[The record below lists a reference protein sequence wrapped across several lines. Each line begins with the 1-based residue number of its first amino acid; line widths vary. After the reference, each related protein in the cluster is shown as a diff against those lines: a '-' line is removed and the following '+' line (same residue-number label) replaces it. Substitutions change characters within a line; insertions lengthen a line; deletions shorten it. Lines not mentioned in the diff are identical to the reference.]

1 MISWAHCQPTNQ
13 MAIEKRQNRRDSLGQ
28 IRLFSCLYFTNLV
41 PCPSFSLW
49 RHNFGIYFVSSRMS
63 SWEVQ
68 RSCISWSF
76 GKTIL
81 FAMIGNQQESWRIA
95 FQWSLTY
102 KAKVKQSK
110 DGHWKFSGGK
120 ASTWANSIL
129 IKCHGNP
136 DFQTKDHASWYIT
149 EI

>member
-1 MISWAHCQPTNQ
+1 MLTAIVSFVHFQKAFLDTDRLWSHGHVASQPITWQ
-13 MAIEKRQNRRDSLGQ
+13 LRKDGLEEIAKDQ
-28 IRLFSCLYFTNLV
+28 IRLFSCWCCLYFTILV

-49 RHNFGIYFVSSRMS
+49 RHNFGIYLVSSLMS

-120 ASTWANSIL
+120 RLHELT
-129 IKCHGNP
+129 
-136 DFQTKDHASWYIT
+136 Q
-149 EI
+149 